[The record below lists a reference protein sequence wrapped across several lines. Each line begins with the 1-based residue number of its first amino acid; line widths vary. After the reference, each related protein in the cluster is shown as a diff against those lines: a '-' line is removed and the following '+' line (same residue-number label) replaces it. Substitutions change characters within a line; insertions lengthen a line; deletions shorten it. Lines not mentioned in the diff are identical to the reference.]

1 MPATHTTAAAL
12 LLPAPRAP
20 ATPAFPVTVLKL
32 SQGPLRMRDFGGPG
46 QIVGTVHVKGVPNAP
61 VRRRVRLFRDRDAIC
76 VGETWS
82 DPATG
87 AYLFVGVDPTE
98 KYTALAY
105 DYERNYRGVVAD
117 NLTPDPY
124 P

>member
-1 MPATHTTAAAL
+1 MAGTHTGVVL
-12 LLPAPRAP
+12 L
-20 ATPAFPVTVLKL
+20 TPASSPLFTPPWPTPYVMLRRTKL
-32 SQGPLRMRDFGGPG
+32 RATAYDGFG
-46 QIVGTVHVKGVPNAP
+46 QVVGTVHVKGVPNFP

-82 DPATG
+82 DPDTG